1 MGSLKGGPLSHRR
14 DCRMVE
20 ESVDESRVLAAHAGA
35 ALQLW
40 MELNA
45 AEAAV
50 AAFGPTPEQLRE
62 ETAEAERL
70 AKESGTPAKSAKVI
84 GVCCS
89 VGGVT
94 SWTCTARRMALRRR
108 KGRRLSWRFTFR
120 CAGFEPC
127 LCSGGLLCGEG
138 LCCTVPV
145 ELLRPGRR
153 GCGNARR
160 VSKK

>member
-70 AKESGTPAKSAKVI
+70 ATESGTPAKSAKVI
-84 GVCCS
+84 GTLQHRWSDFLDVHGESYVC
-89 VGGVT
+89 VALFEEEEGPTIELAVHFQV
-94 SWTCTARRMALRRR
+94 RR
-108 KGRRLSWRFTFR
+108 FR
-120 CAGFEPC
+120 T
-127 LCSGGLLCGEG
+127 LL
-138 LCCTVPV
+138 V
-145 ELLRPGRR
+145 
-153 GCGNARR
+153 
-160 VSKK
+160 